1 MKPSPGLRSGVC
13 YFYVHFITEVV
24 CFYTLGH
31 LLSDTASTWIIPL
44 TFDML
49 AFVPQ
54 SLIGAL
60 SDRKKQLPLGVI
72 GVSLMAITAGLLGVV
87 QNPYILLLP
96 LCLGNACTHVAGAQ
110 ATLRCAE
117 GKLAPSAIFV
127 AGGSFGVITGRLLSV
142 SAVPPLA
149 IVLFAFTAMPFVFT
163 ARADRMRTDA
173 QSDVP
178 CAAFR
183 CSDPDRSAVWVIVLA
198 VFVVIVRGYMG
209 YGIPTSWI
217 KTTAQTV
224 LLYVTMGLG
233 KALGGILADRFG
245 VRRTALF
252 SAAAAVP
259 FLLCGDR
266 VMLVSLVGVMLFSM
280 TMSVTLGLLVSVLP
294 ASPGL
299 AFGLT
304 TIGLFIGTVPTFF
317 VRFTT
322 LQANCIII
330 AVLSAVCLAAMHA
343 ILRRDRSRV

>member
-142 SAVPPLA
+142 SPYRRWRSCCLHSRQCRSSLRRVRIGCVP
-149 IVLFAFTAMPFVFT
+149 T
-163 ARADRMRTDA
+163 
-173 QSDVP
+173 
-178 CAAFR
+178 
-183 CSDPDRSAVWVIVLA
+183 RS
-198 VFVVIVRGYMG
+198 
-209 YGIPTSWI
+209 PTSR
-217 KTTAQTV
+217 A
-224 LLYVTMGLG
+224 
-233 KALGGILADRFG
+233 
-245 VRRTALF
+245 RR
-252 SAAAAVP
+252 SAAAIPTEA
-259 FLLCGDR
+259 R
-266 VMLVSLVGVMLFSM
+266 
-280 TMSVTLGLLVSVLP
+280 
-294 ASPGL
+294 
-299 AFGLT
+299 FG
-304 TIGLFIGTVPTFF
+304 
-317 VRFTT
+317 
-322 LQANCIII
+322 
-330 AVLSAVCLAAMHA
+330 
-343 ILRRDRSRV
+343 